1 MIVLIIMWPV
11 YLFRKNN
18 FRTCVLVFFLVAV
31 IVYIFLATDLFRTS
45 VDKVIYETSG
55 ESSNMY
61 VRVIMGWNIFLI

>member
-1 MIVLIIMWPV
+1 MC
-11 YLFRKNN
+11 FS
-18 FRTCVLVFFLVAV
+18 FFLVAV